1 MIKDVMVFFKQ
12 LQCIWLCILSFV
24 VLCIGFVVC
33 IKTSHI
39 TTIVSCVLY
48 LIFIVMNFKRNKNN
62 DFKKKSKIFDLL
74 KDILFAIISIKI
86 VDVIYYDFLKTT
98 MLFSLEIFANIII
111 LQMIILFILYENYN
125 LSISQK
131 QY

>member
-1 MIKDVMVFFKQ
+1 
-12 LQCIWLCILSFV
+12 
-24 VLCIGFVVC
+24 
-33 IKTSHI
+33 
-39 TTIVSCVLY
+39 
-48 LIFIVMNFKRNKNN
+48 MNFKRNKNN

-74 KDILFAIISIKI
+74 KDILFAIISINI